1 MRHEAFMR
9 AIFLLAILA
18 LPVSPLFAE
27 AEAYR
32 REIEL
37 KPLLKTQID
46 SAGKPIVYPTGCAEV
61 SAVHVIIPPG
71 AQTGWHKHPVPCFA
85 YILEGELDV
94 QLASGETK
102 TLKAGEAFAES
113 VDVMHNGANKGG
125 VPVKLVMFAAGTCG
139 QPYAVKPPAP
149 AEAK

>member
-1 MRHEAFMR
+1 V
-9 AIFLLAILA
+9 L
-18 LPVSPLFAE
+18 VSLSVA
-27 AEAYR
+27 
-32 REIEL
+32 
-37 KPLLKTQID
+37 KD
-46 SAGKPIVYPTGCAEV
+46 SKPIVYPTGCAEV
-61 SAVHVIIPPG
+61 TAVHVILPPG

-102 TLKAGEAFAES
+102 TLKAGEAYAES
-113 VDVMHNGANKGG
+113 VDVMHNGVNKGDA
-125 VPVKLVMFAAGTCG
+125 PVKLIMFAAGTCG